1 MADYDRGNQ
10 GDSSPS
16 RVTVHKPNRANQ
28 AAGALLLLL
37 LTGVFWIY
45 GFAG

>member
-1 MADYDRGNQ
+1 MGDYERGNR

-16 RVTVHKPNRANQ
+16 KVTVHKPNRANQ
-28 AAGALLLLL
+28 AAGALLLILL
-37 LTGVFWIY
+37 AGVLWIY